1 MNRSELH
8 EFVASST
15 GNEKNICQ
23 IYAIKDGETVFDDC
37 WHGYTAD
44 DTVNVM
50 SVTKGVMAILTGI
63 AMDKGLITGTDQKV
77 LEFFPA
83 PNPEARWM
91 ARVVVREEALRFTML
106 LPIRMAESILPGFS
120 RMASSRDALAFPW
133 SASPRSRTLLTVV
146 RAVSAEEKKAESS
159 NKMIRI
165 MICRIEL
172 ASNVVISL

>member
-1 MNRSELH
+1 MTKEALHTYVSE
-8 EFVASST
+8 SK
-15 GNEKNICQ
+15 GNESNICQ
-23 IYAIKDGETVFDDC
+23 ISAVKDGETVYCDHWRGFQDDD
-37 WHGYTAD
+37 AAN
-44 DTVNVM
+44 VN
-50 SVTKGVMAILTGI
+50 SVTKGIMALLVGI
-63 AMDKGLITGTDQKV
+63 ALDQGLIGSVNQKV
-77 LEFFPA
+77 LEFFPD
-83 PNPEARWM
+83 PNPAARWM
-91 ARVVVREEALRFTML
+91 AKVVVREEALRFTML